1 MKQTEEKTLLLQM
14 KADLEVARKIAKQH
28 QGEDI
33 ESLILS
39 GIFMGRELENQ
50 RIKDGLLLSGIK
62 LPNNLNGILFKLKS

>member
-1 MKQTEEKTLLLQM
+1 MKKSEEKTLLLQM

-33 ESLILS
+33 PSLILS

-50 RIKDGLLLSGIK
+50 RIKDGLLISGIK

>member
-1 MKQTEEKTLLLQM
+1 MEDEKTLLLQM
-14 KADLEVARKIAKQH
+14 KADLDVARKIAEQH

-33 ESLILS
+33 ASLILS

-50 RIKDGLLLSGIK
+50 RIKDGLLISGIK